1 MFALQYPESWISL
14 GVVLDG
20 YTQIGDIGLLP
31 DQAEITQQDASGKQ
45 GSCSGLPLP
54 STTANLKAIE
64 GQAGELSLAEDLLSL
79 TLPCSHLGL
88 LESGMSFM
96 THCTLTVIAHLLCLA
111 EHRGPIMLQDLSVRC
126 RHNKQ
131 LEKPK
136 KAEIH
141 GCEDGVGCFTM
152 RCGGNIYPTPTTAR
166 LQLLS

>member
-64 GQAGELSLAEDLLSL
+64 GQAGELSKQELCGVQQRKCKILLQRKKQPKALA
-79 TLPCSHLGL
+79 
-88 LESGMSFM
+88 
-96 THCTLTVIAHLLCLA
+96 
-111 EHRGPIMLQDLSVRC
+111 
-126 RHNKQ
+126 
-131 LEKPK
+131 
-136 KAEIH
+136 
-141 GCEDGVGCFTM
+141 
-152 RCGGNIYPTPTTAR
+152 PT
-166 LQLLS
+166 S